1 MKKTPKDPF
10 GGQYGGASCLFISI
24 ILILIVA
31 AGLFT
36 LQSYLSTNRSD
47 APETAA
53 KEARFDLEEVRPGWW
68 ETRKFIY
75 FDIPARVVF
84 KLPEKHGPDPK
95 ALSIKIWDEFERI
108 GKIFNPF
115 DPNSETARLNRPE
128 THGATPVSRDMHAVL
143 MLCRE
148 LWKASDNAFDPTT
161 LPLKRMWEAAVQSQQ
176 IPTNREIMRTMEQV
190 GFDNIEIMTD
200 RNQVRLKNRHVQFDF
215 GGIAKGYAVDQ
226 VSNLLREQGIPAAL
240 VALSGEIRAYGDNNG
255 EPWRIGIQNPIK
267 MNGLWG
273 IVSSDGDIRVSTSG
287 NYRQPLHIAG
297 REFYHIFNPRTGRP
311 VSERILGVTTLCTAQ
326 KASNALLDGAATA
339 IVVMGTETG
348 IPFAES
354 TGIEAHVIKRSRDGK
369 IEEIMTGG
377 FKRLY
382 EPAPKTE

>member
-1 MKKTPKDPF
+1 MKTIPTTPF
-10 GGQYGGASCLFISI
+10 NGQYGGASCLFISI

-36 LQSYLSTNRSD
+36 LQSYLSNGND
-47 APETAA
+47 APQSTE
-53 KEARFDLEEVRPGWW
+53 EDARFDLEEVRPGWW

-84 KLPEKHGPDPK
+84 KLPEKDGPDPR
-95 ALSIKIWDEFERI
+95 ALSVKIWDEFERI

-115 DPNSETARLNRPE
+115 DSASETARLNRPE

-143 MLCRE
+143 SLSRE
-148 LWKASDNAFDPTT
+148 LWEASNGAFDPTT

-190 GFDNIEIMTD
+190 GFDNLEITTD
-200 RNQVRLKNRHVQFDF
+200 REQVKLKNRHAQFDF

-226 VSNLLREQGIPAAL
+226 VSSLLREQGIPAAL

-287 NYRQPLHIAG
+287 NYRQPLRIAG

-311 VSERILGVTTLCTAQ
+311 VSEQILGVTTLCTAQ

-339 IVVMGTETG
+339 IVVMGTATG

-354 TGIEAHVIKRSRDGK
+354 AGIEALVIKRSRDGK
-369 IEEIMTGG
+369 IEEVMTSG